1 MTDPRFIECS
11 GCNGDGESK
20 YGLCRYCAGSGVEE
34 IEVEPI
40 TLEDLEEQCPA
51 R

>member
-1 MTDPRFIECS
+1 MVTAKASTASAD
-11 GCNGDGESK
+11 
-20 YGLCRYCAGSGVEE
+20 YCAGSGVEE